1 MVKLRNYARTDD
13 LETAGSVQFR
23 YNKINIPEKTEFCCL
38 RLTEFRFISSLK

>member
-23 YNKINIPEKTEFCCL
+23 YNKINIPEKPRVL
-38 RLTEFRFISSLK
+38 LSSINRV